1 MAASSSS
8 SSSYLSSSSSI
19 SSDESLAGPED
30 PDDLDSD
37 GAALSALAMA
47 STSTLLNEPLPLR
60 LMFSRNSVTHATLY
74 AAEGAMYRITATA
87 KVSRVELVDLRIMEG
102 REKVVAT
109 LKRRDILPNVVV
121 FPHRQGKSL
130 RIAKWLQQQTP
141 PDGRWVFWAL
151 VRVVESDC
159 PFSFLFCFVFFFQ
172 NGSPDALW
180 QFYLEVGRCTQTC
193 GKSNSMAVR
202 TQALKLSSH
211 IAHQL
216 YPEDQTHSP
225 IAYYLKIEDPPTL
238 ALVLRAGFEHIRVEI
253 ITAFIVLEYRLRMGE
268 KVRQGERRFGTT
280 ANGVVFVVGY

>member
-1 MAASSSS
+1 MASSSS

-19 SSDESLAGPED
+19 SSEESLAGPED

-130 RIAKWLQQQTP
+130 RIAKWLQQPTP
-141 PDGRWVFWAL
+141 PDGRTILRTLYGNFIW
-151 VRVVESDC
+151 RSDGT
-159 PFSFLFCFVFFFQ
+159 LRL
-172 NGSPDALW
+172 A
-180 QFYLEVGRCTQTC
+180 
-193 GKSNSMAVR
+193 
-202 TQALKLSSH
+202 
-211 IAHQL
+211 L

-225 IAYYLKIEDPPTL
+225 IAYYLKIEEPPTL

-268 KVRQGERRFGTT
+268 KVKQGERRFGTT